1 MYKCSPGVIE
11 TQISKIATRPIDR
24 PARARGGINSFS
36 WVAYGLCFGPVCEC
50 FAFDLCRNVDSR
62 RKRRRRKRGGNSW
75 EKRERRE
82 RGHAQEG
89 GASECNCDLKKY
101 VGGGK
106 YLTRRIVHSKKSRT
120 GKDEMM
126 IQWRSAYV

>member
-1 MYKCSPGVIE
+1 M
-11 TQISKIATRPIDR
+11 
-24 PARARGGINSFS
+24 
-36 WVAYGLCFGPVCEC
+36 LCFRFVSEC
-50 FAFDLCRNVDSR
+50 RQQTKKEETEEGRQQL
-62 RKRRRRKRGGNSW
+62 G
-75 EKRERRE
+75 EKRKT
-82 RGHAQEG
+82 RGHAQDG

-126 IQWRSAYV
+126 IQWRSANV